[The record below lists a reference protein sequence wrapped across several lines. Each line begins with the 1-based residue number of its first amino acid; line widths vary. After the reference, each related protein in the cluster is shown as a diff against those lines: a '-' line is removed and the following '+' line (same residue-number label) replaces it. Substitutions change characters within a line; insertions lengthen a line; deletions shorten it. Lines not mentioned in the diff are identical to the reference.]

1 LQAAGSAVLIDYLGR
16 LYAAGPPPGR
26 EGLPEAFRGKSR
38 ALNLDRLG
46 LDQVPPYVY
55 GLGYL
60 EGLSARGNRL
70 AHLAPEVGLLRGL
83 RRLDLEGNAVRRLPL
98 ELCLCTALEDLGLA
112 LNAWEEPPPEVREGG
127 CEVVLRYLR
136 AQYLAPKVVDAPG
149 RAPRAGVPCAA
160 DHSACILEPHR
171 S

>member
-1 LQAAGSAVLIDYLGR
+1 MF
-16 LYAAGPPPGR
+16 AAGPPPGR
-26 EGLPEAFRGKSR
+26 EGLPEAFKGKSR

-70 AHLAPEVGLLRGL
+70 AHLAPEIGLLRGL
-83 RRLDLEGNAVRRLPL
+83 RRLDLEGNVIRRLPL
-98 ELCLCTALEDLGLA
+98 ELCLCTALEELGLA
-112 LNAWEEPPPEVREGG
+112 LNAWEEPPPEVRGGG

-136 AQYLAPKVVDAPG
+136 AQYLAPTVCTLVLPREGRGEGGGRFIVLVRVTRKSPG
-149 RAPRAGVPCAA
+149 CRR
-160 DHSACILEPHR
+160 R
-171 S
+171 SS